1 MPLLSFVAWGRQLA
15 SNSTDAAITL
25 LNCFRR
31 MHGFSAM
38 LSEISAE
45 AAGAS
50 ARRSIPLLRL
60 PDSMECELEGVLAE
74 HGLKPREAR
83 RLGLELAERLN
94 SLSHTPQ
101 RGGFGVITTKPL
113 LASGGRLRGAELLAA
128 REAFEGG
135 ELLSMDD
142 RAVNAALGL
151 PPPLRDDQKH
161 APQMEKLVPKYKTE
175 AEVMAYVVVRL
186 APEYAV
192 CQRVLNEAVRLLE
205 AAEVLPGAA
214 AVKWRPREGLVY
226 GAGVGAAVVAVLESC
241 VSPSLARLVALEPSS
256 LRQMMGLR
264 VVQAHRAKLQMLRRE
279 KEQYVQQQQQQRNQ
293 MRHDDSLDGDM
304 AMLHRS
310 KRQQKQGVT
319 GPQVSWVHAL
329 PPLTK
334 ASAAQR
340 RRYDL
345 VIAPYQLTVLPT
357 VEERQR
363 LVRELWDRCG
373 DVMIL
378 IEPGTPRGFA
388 AIAEA
393 RELVLGREGRKRLQ
407 LEAAAASGGQ
417 RQDGRAVD
425 PRVVN
430 KLRGTGAHVV
440 APCPHDGAC
449 PMLATKRHWCH
460 FSQPLLLPR
469 FTQQVMV
476 LAGHKAQGRGRAL
489 NVQDERFS
497 YVILRRGPRPAFRA
511 AVSRDFITEGV
522 QGDGTKEHGLAA
534 SVVPSRLP
542 PRVVMNQII
551 LNRAASPTTAARYP
565 YESSIV
571 TTAATAA
578 AESDPRIGRRAGLA
592 DEAGEQPA
600 ARRMPLFGSQRPWG
614 GDSSDVGIMKPSM
627 ETSVDAEMQPG
638 GIAASLK
645 QEAEVRGG
653 TQSGQDGVARS
664 VDGSVNNHSRSEDT
678 DLDMNLKAMDA
689 PRAAG
694 SGGCGPISSTFSHK
708 YPAFGLGLVGRLN
721 VLQDAGLDW
730 ASLGQNGGKVDEGN
744 EEVEGT
750 MASIGVG
757 DGSAR
762 SPGLDA
768 AVAEISMLALGGV
781 PKVAT
786 EDEFPASRTGM
797 SVEALVAPAAVTPAM
812 QGGIPTSDAVSLAPE
827 LQLRS
832 NDLGATGPDGLVPE
846 LHVFG
851 VHQQAALLT
860 RDDVSDEEYDTTER
874 QLVERIYGLPVAH
887 IWQANR
893 LNSGRARP
901 VTPSEDD
908 ELIGPAEAT
917 NEQEAKGKQQQQ
929 QQQREETEEDEAEDE
944 GEQLECK
951 ATPAR
956 AAAVRAAEA
965 SSYGWGRLVRSPR
978 LRGGHIILDMCVGPQ
993 HHYPDS
999 LNGTANGAPG
1009 VRTAPLA
1016 AAEVSAAE
1024 YGTSVIADGE
1034 VSTSDATSTPTR
1046 PEGRLVQQVVAKS
1059 ARHSWMG
1066 APAYRLARRL
1076 SWGDCWPDWY
1086 IRSHNTREMAPRTA
1100 PAATSTD

>member
-15 SNSTDAAITL
+15 SNSTDAAIIF

-31 MHGFSAM
+31 VHGFSAM

-60 PDSMECELEGVLAE
+60 PDSVECELEGVIAE

-83 RLGLELAERLN
+83 RLGLELAERLK

-101 RGGFGVITTKPL
+101 RGGFGVMNTKPL
-113 LASGGRLRGAELLAA
+113 PASGGRLRGAELLAA
-128 REAFEGG
+128 REAFEAG

-175 AEVMAYVVVRL
+175 AEVMAYVVARL

-192 CQRVLNEAVRLLE
+192 CERVLNEAVRLLE

-241 VSPSLARLVALEPSS
+241 ANPSLVRLVALEPSS
-256 LRQMMGLR
+256 LRQMMGVR
-264 VVQAHRAKLQMLRRE
+264 VVQAHRTKLQMLRQE
-279 KEQYVQQQQQQRNQ
+279 EEQQQQQQQQQQNQ
-293 MRHDDSLDGDM
+293 MRHDDSMDGDV
-304 AMLHRS
+304 AMLRRS

-373 DVMIL
+373 DVLIL

-393 RELVLGREGRKRLQ
+393 RELVLGRESRKRLQ

-417 RQDGRAVD
+417 SQDGRAVD
-425 PRVVN
+425 QRVVN
-430 KLRGTGAHVV
+430 KLRGAGAHVV

-460 FSQPLLLPR
+460 FSQPLLLPH
-469 FTQQVMV
+469 FMQQAMV
-476 LAGHKAQGRGRAL
+476 LAGEKAQGRGRAL
-489 NVQDERFS
+489 NVQDECFS

-511 AVSRDFITEGV
+511 AVSRDFITEDV
-522 QGDGTKEHGLAA
+522 HGDGTMERGLAA
-534 SVVPSRLP
+534 SMVPSRLP
-542 PRVVMNQII
+542 PRVVMNQVI
-551 LNRAASPTTAARYP
+551 LNRAASATKADRYP

-571 TTAATAA
+571 TTAVATQ
-578 AESDPRIGRRAGLA
+578 SGSYIGRRPGLA
-592 DEAGEQPA
+592 GEASEQPA
-600 ARRMPLFGSQRPWG
+600 ARRMPLFNSQRSWG
-614 GDSSDVGIMKPSM
+614 GNFAVGGMMKPSM
-627 ETSVDAEMQPG
+627 ETSASTDMQPG
-638 GIAASLK
+638 GIAASLQ
-645 QEAEVRGG
+645 QEPEVVQWVRGG
-653 TQSGQDGVARS
+653 THSDQDDVMPP
-664 VDGSVNNHSRSEDT
+664 VDGSVNNHSRREGMDRDISLMD
-678 DLDMNLKAMDA
+678 MDA
-689 PRAAG
+689 ALANG
-694 SGGCGPISSTFSHK
+694 SGSCGPISSAFSQK

-730 ASLGQNGGKVDEGN
+730 ASLGQSEGKGDAE
-744 EEVEGT
+744 EEVEDT

-768 AVAEISMLALGGV
+768 AVAEITKLALGAL
-781 PKVAT
+781 PTVAT
-786 EDEFPASRTGM
+786 DDDFPASRTSM
-797 SVEALVAPAAVTPAM
+797 SVEALEAPAAVAAAVQDGTP
-812 QGGIPTSDAVSLAPE
+812 IPGAVSLAPE
-827 LQLRS
+827 LQPRS
-832 NDLGATGPDGLVPE
+832 HGLVVTVPDRLVPE
-846 LHVFG
+846 LRVLG

-860 RDDVSDEEYDTTER
+860 RDDVSDEEYDTAEL
-874 QLVERIYGLPVAH
+874 QLVERIYGLPMAH
-887 IWQANR
+887 MWQANR
-893 LNSGRARP
+893 LNTSRARP
-901 VTPSEDD
+901 VTPSEGD
-908 ELIGPAEAT
+908 ELIGPTEAT
-917 NEQEAKGKQQQQ
+917 NEEEAGGKQ
-929 QQQREETEEDEAEDE
+929 QQQREETEDDEAEEDK

-951 ATPAR
+951 
-956 AAAVRAAEA
+956 AAEA

-999 LNGTANGAPG
+999 LNSTANGAPG

-1016 AAEVSAAE
+1016 VAEASAAE
-1024 YGTSVIADGE
+1024 YETSMIADGE
-1034 VSTSDATSTPTR
+1034 VSTSDVTSTPTR

-1100 PAATSTD
+1100 PGATSTDEPRLGCSK